1 MRNQINSRVHNY
13 NNTSV
18 EILRY
23 IMEALYDLS
32 EKIRLVILIFC
43 SYLKAFGKKIR
54 VAIDFFY
61 LPASQRQMKI

>member
-1 MRNQINSRVHNY
+1 
-13 NNTSV
+13 
-18 EILRY
+18 
-23 IMEALYDLS
+23 MEALYDLS